1 MQDLENNN
9 WIILYPLG
17 NIYEIYAMTTVMTF
31 LNIYHFWNIQFS
43 SDLYEIQI
51 QGNKKVI
58 VYAIAYGPKS
68 TRSPGRYKP
77 PWG

>member
-17 NIYEIYAMTTVMTF
+17 NIYEIYAMMTVMTF

-43 SDLYEIQI
+43 SDLYQIQI

-58 VYAIAYGPKS
+58 VYAITYGPKS
-68 TRSPGRYKP
+68 TKSPGRYKP
-77 PWG
+77 P